1 MRLITAL
8 VALTGFILLGSCSSQ
23 AQGSNSGSE
32 APPSIH
38 LGMSLDEFNTLMPD
52 AYKDAGNSNRYI
64 AIEKIQ
70 GIEGRWTYY
79 FNGGNLRWYVFSAS
93 EHKISRQVFDQFMK
107 VSNDLVRRYEKEFGK
122 ARKVRR
128 GIQEYQDPELRAHNG
143 YMVQQASW
151 DGDGGKRTVEF
162 SFLGDHKNYSLML
175 SIQVGQ

>member
-1 MRLITAL
+1 MRVFIAL
-8 VALTGFILLGSCSSQ
+8 LVLAGFVLLGSCSNQ
-23 AQGSNSGSE
+23 TSGSVTGPE
-32 APPSIH
+32 SATTIE
-38 LGMSLDEFNTLMPD
+38 LGMSLNDFKAISPG
-52 AYKDAGNSNRYI
+52 AYKDEGNANRYI
-64 AIEKIQ
+64 AIEKVQ
-70 GIEGRWTYY
+70 GLEGRWTYY
-79 FNGGNLRWYVFSAS
+79 FNGGVLRWYVFSAS

-107 VSNDLVRRYEKEFGK
+107 VTNDLVRRYEKEYGK

-151 DGDGGKRTVEF
+151 DGDGGRRTVEF